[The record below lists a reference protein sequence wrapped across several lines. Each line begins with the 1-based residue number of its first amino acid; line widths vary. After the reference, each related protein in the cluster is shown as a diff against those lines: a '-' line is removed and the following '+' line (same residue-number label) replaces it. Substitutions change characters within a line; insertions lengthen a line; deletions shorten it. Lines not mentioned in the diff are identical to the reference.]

1 MQHIERNVLR
11 SRNMVVMSA
20 LLGFLTSAYLNLGAG
35 LSTLY
40 DASSMGR
47 REARG
52 LWPCVHEKHGRRETM
67 DEPLF
72 LRQGLLRLRG
82 GSRAAAAGRAKAKYL
97 AQKLS
102 SQVDAHR
109 RKSERKIREKMI
121 AGAESAASK
130 RQAAEERIERELSMI
145 EDQPF
150 DPATDAASVEA
161 DERRSEMFRSKYA
174 PGQIVELED
183 SEEWRRE
190 TEGDP
195 STKMHTMDVFRDQTE
210 LIRAHNERHAKGLPE
225 AFTETGDEWDNV
237 RPDGKM
243 WGEEEVPKLVWDQAS
258 RFHHKPHPNSPSLT
272 QLIHT
277 HKHPVT
283 PAPPHTHAHTHT
295 LEVRW
300 SRHDGSRSGTAP
312 RHRPPASSG

>member
-1 MQHIERNVLR
+1 MQYIERNMLR
-11 SRNMVVMSA
+11 LRNMAV

-35 LSTLY
+35 LKVPLN
-40 DASSMGR
+40 DASPLGG

-52 LWPCVHEKHGRRETM
+52 LWPCMHAKRGQRERV

-109 RKSERKIREKMI
+109 RKSERKMREKMI

-130 RQAAEERIERELSMI
+130 RQAEEERIERELSMI

-161 DERRSEMFRSKYA
+161 DERRSEILRSKYA

-210 LIRAHNERHAKGLPE
+210 LIRAHNERYAKGLPE

-243 WGEEEVPKLVWDQAS
+243 WGEEEVPKLAWDQAS
-258 RFHHKPHPNSPSLT
+258 QFHHKTTRTQTLSLT
-272 QLIHT
+272 HNLYTLKSTQQPL
-277 HKHPVT
+277 P
-283 PAPPHTHAHTHT
+283 PPHTYTHTHT
-295 LEVRW
+295 L
-300 SRHDGSRSGTAP
+300 
-312 RHRPPASSG
+312 